1 MIGEINVDSLEFRAP
16 DKEYFMK
23 NMNVRATRQDNENQ
37 LKLTSEFLTANI
49 AGKFQYHTLPASIF
63 NIMRR
68 YVPSLILPPK
78 KPIETNN
85 NFAFDVHIYN
95 TDILSTIFDVPLT
108 VYTHSTLKGYFN
120 DALQRLRVEGYFP
133 RLQYKNNFIESGMIL
148 CENPSDHISAKVR
161 LTSLKKNGAVNLSL
175 EAQAKE
181 DKVSTTLNW
190 GNNAI
195 ATYSGKV
202 KSLC

>member
-1 MIGEINVDSLEFRAP
+1 MYGLPGRI
-16 DKEYFMK
+16 MK
-23 NMNVRATRQDNENQ
+23 IS

-133 RLQYKNNFIESGMIL
+133 ACNIK
-148 CENPSDHISAKVR
+148 
-161 LTSLKKNGAVNLSL
+161 
-175 EAQAKE
+175 
-181 DKVSTTLNW
+181 TTL
-190 GNNAI
+190 
-195 ATYSGKV
+195 SSRV
-202 KSLC
+202 